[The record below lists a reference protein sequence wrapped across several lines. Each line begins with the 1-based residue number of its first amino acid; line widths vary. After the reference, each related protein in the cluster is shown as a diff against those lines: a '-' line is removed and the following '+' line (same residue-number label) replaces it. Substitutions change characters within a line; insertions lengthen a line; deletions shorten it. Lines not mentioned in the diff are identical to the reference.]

1 MGLARKITLV
11 IIATLV
17 LVGSAIIGVSYRTT
31 YAQIETSVGIETV
44 GCANITTGLLE
55 SAIVQQLAQGDLS
68 NLTQTEN
75 RLNWTIDHKPLFKEA
90 FLLSLDGKILAAD
103 QNIKQRG
110 YSSGDSF
117 YFPEEIRDQILD
129 MKHSAYTEVYTYDGA
144 KLLTG
149 YAPIF
154 KDHNPDN
161 EIIALMAINFDA
173 SIINERTLD
182 ITVMP
187 FVIDVLIFLAAAI
200 FIYFFIRRMIRPIEQ
215 LSGQVNLV
223 AEGNLNV
230 EPLVYKSN
238 DEVGKLSKDFANMTR
253 NLHTL
258 IREVN
263 ETAMHVASSSQDLS
277 SSAEETSKA
286 SEQMVE
292 ITQDLTDGADQQ
304 LRSLERSSQAVHDM
318 SEFIAQIAQNT
329 DNVSRSAQYSTNA
342 SRQGNDAVKQS
353 MAQMDTL
360 EDKFTSL
367 SSRIHDLGSRSREI
381 HNILELITEISA
393 ETNLLAMNAAIEAA
407 RAGEHGRG
415 FAVVATSIRKLAERS
430 HESIRQIADLIN
442 YIVDQM
448 EHSRIAMDEAAIE
461 VARGNKLVRSAGESF
476 DIILSSTDEAAD
488 ALSDVTSAVKQLQ
501 QNSESLVVAMD
512 EIVDVANKNM
522 DGAQSMSAASEEQLA
537 AMQEVD
543 ASASMLSSLSTK
555 LHDLIRQFKI

>member
-1 MGLARKITLV
+1 MGLARKIILV

-55 SAIVQQLAQGDLS
+55 SAIVNQLTQGDFS

-117 YFPEEIRDQILD
+117 YLPAEIRDQILD

-173 SIINERTLD
+173 SIITERTLD
-182 ITVMP
+182 ITIMP
-187 FVIDVLIFLAAAI
+187 LVIDVLIFLVAAI
-200 FIYFFIRRMIRPIEQ
+200 FLYFFIRRMIRPIEQ

-258 IREVN
+258 IHEVN
-263 ETAMHVASSSQDLS
+263 ETAMQVASSSQDLS

-318 SEFIAQIAQNT
+318 SDFITQIAQNT
-329 DNVSRSAQYSTNA
+329 DNVSRSAQYSSNP
-342 SRQGNDAVKQS
+342 SRQGNEAVKQS

-360 EDKFTSL
+360 EDKFTNL

-381 HNILELITEISA
+381 HTILELITEISS

-461 VARGNKLVRSAGESF
+461 VARGNMLVRSAGESF
-476 DIILSSTDEAAD
+476 DIILSSTDQAAD
-488 ALSDVTSAVKQLQ
+488 ALGDVTTAVKQLQ
-501 QNSESLVVAMD
+501 QNSESLVAAMD
-512 EIVDVANKNM
+512 EIVVVANKNM
-522 DGAQSMSAASEEQLA
+522 DGAQNMSAASEEQLA

-555 LHDLIRQFKI
+555 LHELIRQFKI